1 MDHPKEPAVERELPA
16 PNGPGGRYIPVLIH
30 NGCAYVSGHL
40 PKVDAV
46 VAFTGKVGD
55 DCSVEDARAAARLCA
70 LACLS
75 SLNASLGSLDAI
87 VRVLKVTGFVASAPG
102 FNRQSGIVDAASD
115 LLVDYLGSRGE
126 GTRTS
131 RSGFSPDRIR
141 RAAVPPRC
149 PTSISRRWHRWRM
162 SWSRRCHPAFSEV
175 SPSRRWPRAARLFP
189 SVSVRSGAAT
199 RISSISPTEP
209 APRS

>member
-1 MDHPKEPAVERELPA
+1 MDHPTEPAVERDLPA

-30 NGCAYVSGHL
+30 DGCAYVSGHL
-40 PKVDAV
+40 PKADGA
-46 VAFTGKVGD
+46 VAFTGKVGG
-55 DCSVEDARAAARLCA
+55 DCSIEDARAAARLCA

-126 GTRTS
+126 HARSAIGVSQLPMNVPVEIEMICAVRT
-131 RSGFSPDRIR
+131 
-141 RAAVPPRC
+141 
-149 PTSISRRWHRWRM
+149 
-162 SWSRRCHPAFSEV
+162 
-175 SPSRRWPRAARLFP
+175 
-189 SVSVRSGAAT
+189 
-199 RISSISPTEP
+199 
-209 APRS
+209 